1 MMKIVLVSNQRRN
14 INGIGNPI
22 MYRMCESIQRDERV
36 SDVEFI
42 PFENNFSSLFEI
54 RRKTKTADIIHIHF
68 GGFYVLIIWLFL
80 LGTHAKKFITFH
92 GTDIHA
98 KSFKTAKSLK
108 RKFKIKLNQYASF
121 LTIILFYKTGFV
133 AKEMT
138 EYVPRYLKRTLKKKS
153 FIQKLGVDY
162 NTFVPMEQSKAQQI
176 LGLPSGRYILFSD
189 ISNTTIKR
197 RDIAEAIVCSMGHDY
212 QLLVMC
218 GVPPTMVPYYINA
231 STFLLLTSDE
241 EGSPNIIREALA
253 LNKPVFSVKVGDAPM
268 QLEGLNN
275 SAIISREPAK
285 AARTILD
292 KLENT
297 YTDNTRETRKS
308 ILSFDEVNKEIITLY
323 SETL

>member
-1 MMKIVLVSNQRRN
+1 MMKIILVSNQRRN

-22 MYRMCESIQRDERV
+22 MYRMCESIQRDKRV

-42 PFENNFSSLFEI
+42 PFENTLSSLFKI
-54 RRKTKTADIIHIHF
+54 RRKAKTANIIHIHF
-68 GGFYVLIIWLFL
+68 GGLYVLIIWMFL

-98 KSFKTAKSLK
+98 RSFKTAKNLK
-108 RKFKIKLNQYASF
+108 KKLKIKLNQYASF
-121 LTIILFYKTGFV
+121 LAIILFNKTGFV

-138 EYVPRYLKRTLKKKS
+138 EYVPKFLKRILKKKV

-162 NTFVPMEQSKAQQI
+162 NTFVPMGQSEAQQF
-176 LGLPSGRYILFSD
+176 LGLFSGRYILFSD

-197 RDIAEAIVCSMGHDY
+197 RDIAEAIINLIGHDY

-218 GVPPTMVPYYINA
+218 GVQPIKVPYYINA
-231 STFLLLTSDE
+231 SEFLLLTSDE
-241 EGSPNIIREALA
+241 EGSPNIIREVLA

-285 AARTILD
+285 AAKTILE
-292 KLENT
+292 KLEIP
-297 YTDNTRETRKS
+297 YTDNTRETKIS